1 MCRSNFNLLESP
13 NAIQKEKCQR
23 CTGPPSNTSAGEVD
37 PDINDEDIK
46 DEIEALQQE
55 IKTTIA
61 SLPPNSEQ
69 EMLLV
74 GLLLK
79 VCGFIVKVS
88 SI

>member
-1 MCRSNFNLLESP
+1 MSNFNLLESSS
-13 NAIQKEKCQR
+13 ASQKEKCQR

-37 PDINDEDIK
+37 PDIDEDIK
-46 DEIEALQQE
+46 DEIEGLQQE
-55 IKTTIA
+55 IEATIA